1 MEEKKLGWWF
11 IANTNGGGGGG
22 SIVYPQVS
30 TIMYVNDK
38 KVSSITT
45 DDVESSIIL
54 NCEDGTVYY
63 LLSEYDFETD
73 TTTINLTNYDTGDT
87 TTDFNL
93 AMSLSNKGIQ
103 GETQVNNFA
112 KGTIDSFIS
121 LYRQLNS

>member
-1 MEEKKLGWWF
+1 MEEKKLGFWF

-38 KVSSITT
+38 KVSSITC
-45 DDVESSIIL
+45 DDINYSILL
-54 NCEDGTVYY
+54 NCEDGTVYRLSSEFDVETGINTIY
-63 LLSEYDFETD
+63 LINEDTSE
-73 TTTINLTNYDTGDT
+73 T

-103 GETQVNNFA
+103 GETTVNNLA
-112 KGTIDSFIS
+112 KGTIDAFIS

>member
-38 KVSSITT
+38 KVSSITC
-45 DDVESSIIL
+45 DDIDYTIL
-54 NCEDGTVYY
+54 LTCEDGTVYR
-63 LLSEYDFETD
+63 LTSDFDVETGMC
-73 TTTINLTNYDTGDT
+73 TINLSNEVTGDS

-103 GETQVNNFA
+103 GDANNQF
-112 KGTIDSFIS
+112 GSLTIDSFIGVF
-121 LYRQLNS
+121 REHNR

>member
-45 DDVESSIIL
+45 DDIESSIIL

-63 LLSEYDFETD
+63 LSSEYDVETD
-73 TTTINLTNYDTGDT
+73 LNTIYLTNEETGDI

-103 GETQVNNFA
+103 GETAVNNFP

-121 LYRQLNS
+121 LYREYNR

>member
-1 MEEKKLGWWF
+1 
-11 IANTNGGGGGG
+11 
-22 SIVYPQVS
+22 
-30 TIMYVNDK
+30 MYVNDK

-63 LLSEYDFETD
+63 LSSEYDVETD
-73 TTTINLTNYDTGDT
+73 TTTIYLTNEETGDS

-103 GETQVNNFA
+103 GETAVNNFP

-121 LYRQLNS
+121 LYREYNR